1 MEHPQGH
8 LRIDRL
14 SGECSSSSS
23 SATSTD
29 TECSSSASDGETVS
43 RDRVSRAVRKGKR
56 SGTYSFGTEHQP
68 DPLVGG
74 HGTGRKR
81 VAFADEQR
89 ESISESDRTS
99 DDSTDWSDEDG
110 GQARRK
116 AGRKCFSAVLVLNG
130 SDDDDEQQQQL
141 RKEPGQEEGVASSA
155 WLTGMNGNSEIADIQ
170 QDDDDDSMRNLQQ
183 QRVVL
188 KRMEKIRSQEDTDF
202 SVSAGS
208 RLIVITAGVRQKEGE
223 SRLDLVQRNTD
234 ILKGIIPK
242 LVAQSPDCI
251 LLVVSNPVDI
261 LTYVAWKLSGLPKN
275 RVIGSGTNLD
285 SSRFRFLMSQKLG
298 VAPTSCHGWIIGE
311 HGDSSVPVWSGVNV
325 AGVRLAEIN
334 PAIGTSDDTEKW
346 GDLHHEVVNSAYEV
360 IRLKGYTSWAIGLSV
375 ASLASALLRNTYNVH
390 AVSTLVA
397 GEHGITDD
405 VYLSLPCVLGRNGVS
420 HVVKQILTPEET
432 QKLQASAKL
441 MAQVQA
447 GIKF

>member
-1 MEHPQGH
+1 MY
-8 LRIDRL
+8 
-14 SGECSSSSS
+14 
-23 SATSTD
+23 
-29 TECSSSASDGETVS
+29 TVS
-43 RDRVSRAVRKGKR
+43 R
-56 SGTYSFGTEHQP
+56 Y
-68 DPLVGG
+68 LV
-74 HGTGRKR
+74 
-81 VAFADEQR
+81 A
-89 ESISESDRTS
+89 
-99 DDSTDWSDEDG
+99 
-110 GQARRK
+110 
-116 AGRKCFSAVLVLNG
+116 
-130 SDDDDEQQQQL
+130 
-141 RKEPGQEEGVASSA
+141 
-155 WLTGMNGNSEIADIQ
+155 
-170 QDDDDDSMRNLQQ
+170 
-183 QRVVL
+183 
-188 KRMEKIRSQEDTDF
+188 DF

-334 PAIGTSDDTEKW
+334 PSIGTDADTEKW
-346 GDLHHEVVNSAYEV
+346 GDLHHQVVNSAYEV

-375 ASLASALLRNTYNVH
+375 ASLASAILRNTYNVH
-390 AVSTLVA
+390 AVSTLVKVGLA
-397 GEHGITDD
+397 ASTLFLCITKR
-405 VYLSLPCVLGRNGVS
+405 C
-420 HVVKQILTPEET
+420 
-432 QKLQASAKL
+432 
-441 MAQVQA
+441 
-447 GIKF
+447 